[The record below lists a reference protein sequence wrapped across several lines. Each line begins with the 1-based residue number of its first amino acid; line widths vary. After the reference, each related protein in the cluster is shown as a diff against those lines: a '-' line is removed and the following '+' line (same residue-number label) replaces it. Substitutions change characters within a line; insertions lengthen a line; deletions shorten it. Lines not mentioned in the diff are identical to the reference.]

1 MARRHPVVPSAA
13 VLPASPE
20 AAARVA
26 WAYLASLL
34 AAVVAGLLVV
44 IADQALV
51 PLFCP
56 GSTEGTLD
64 DAAATCQLAW
74 ALSTAILGFL
84 AVLAPILLLLK
95 QDWWLWL
102 AFVAG
107 LSLLVV
113 ADAVTQWWWWLSL
126 LLLPAAA
133 ALASTRWSA
142 GTRVWAIQRG
152 VILACA
158 VVAVGLLVWW
168 YVGG

>member
-1 MARRHPVVPSAA
+1 MARRHPVVPPA
-13 VLPASPE
+13 VSLPASPE

-44 IADQALV
+44 IADQSLV

-56 GSTEGTLD
+56 APTGSTAD

-74 ALSTAILGFL
+74 AVSTAILGFL
-84 AVLAPILLLLK
+84 AVLAPILLLLR

-107 LSLLVV
+107 LSLLVI
-113 ADAVTQWWWWLSL
+113 ADAVTQWWWWLGL
-126 LLLPAAA
+126 VLLPAAA
-133 ALASTRWSA
+133 ALASTRWGA
-142 GTRVWAIQRG
+142 RPRVWAIQRG
-152 VILACA
+152 VILVGA
-158 VVAVGLLVWW
+158 VVAVALLAWW
-168 YVGG
+168 YLGG